1 MPSCFVSIIE
11 FIVSS
16 NPPIICSLNLVITN
30 FLINSVKVSENGS
43 SKEAKSPPYNSILK
57 SVAFKVREEISTP

>member
-1 MPSCFVSIIE
+1 
-11 FIVSS
+11 
-16 NPPIICSLNLVITN
+16 LVITN